1 MVLSMEIFNVQISH
15 PIVVTIELLK
25 FLFNN
30 LMITIINEAQIHISF
45 LLMVLLFLY
54 EKKCHLK

>member
-1 MVLSMEIFNVQISH
+1 MVLLMEISNVQISH
-15 PIVVTIELLK
+15 PIVVTIESLK

-30 LMITIINEAQIHISF
+30 LMITIINEVQIHISF

-54 EKKCHLK
+54 ENQCHLK

>member
-1 MVLSMEIFNVQISH
+1 MVLSMEISNVQISH
-15 PIVVTIELLK
+15 PIVVTIESLK

>member
-1 MVLSMEIFNVQISH
+1 MVLSMEISNVQISH

-54 EKKCHLK
+54 EKQCHLK

>member
-1 MVLSMEIFNVQISH
+1 MVLSMEISNVQISH

-30 LMITIINEAQIHISF
+30 LMITIINEVQIHISF

>member
-1 MVLSMEIFNVQISH
+1 MVLLMEISNVQISH

-30 LMITIINEAQIHISF
+30 LMITIINEVQIHISF

-54 EKKCHLK
+54 EKQCHLK

>member
-1 MVLSMEIFNVQISH
+1 MVLLMEISNVQISH

-30 LMITIINEAQIHISF
+30 LMITIINEVQIHISF

-54 EKKCHLK
+54 ENQCHLK

>member
-1 MVLSMEIFNVQISH
+1 MVLLMEISNVQISH

-30 LMITIINEAQIHISF
+30 LMITIINEAQIHISS

>member
-1 MVLSMEIFNVQISH
+1 MEMSNIQISY
-15 PIVVTIELLK
+15 PIIVTIELLK

-45 LLMVLLFLY
+45 LLMVLLSLY
-54 EKKCHLK
+54 EKKNVI